1 MEWRL
6 FWCGF
11 SRVRPGQP
19 ETGPTPIA
27 IKLTFHFRTRLTSY
41 MSSAPRKPA
50 PRLARPAARYW
61 KGKAPKGADDILSD
75 SDEEEEIQQPEEEGD
90 ILIGDQDFGEGEDE
104 EEPPIRAVTK
114 PTTTKAINVSLKDV
128 NISKDGKVIVAGREE
143 SGRTELEG
151 GFWLSLCTA
160 LNVLCAWFAC
170 SLILEPG
177 SEESSEEEEGGEA
190 GDEEEVCDH

>member
-1 MEWRL
+1 
-6 FWCGF
+6 
-11 SRVRPGQP
+11 
-19 ETGPTPIA
+19 
-27 IKLTFHFRTRLTSY
+27 

-151 GFWLSLCTA
+151 EFWLFLCTA
-160 LNVLCAWFAC
+160 LNVLCVLGLRA
-170 SLILEPG
+170 
-177 SEESSEEEEGGEA
+177 
-190 GDEEEVCDH
+190 H